1 MNDVFFQTGLF
12 FLYIA
17 VGYSFKKIGLLK
29 KEDSQIL
36 SKIIMNLTLPCL
48 FFSSANGMTLDSS
61 FIIFMLLG
69 LLSNVL
75 MIIISYLISYREE
88 KIMRGTYMIACSG
101 YDVGNFILP
110 FITVFFPGLGVIYL
124 CSFNIMNVIMA
135 MGITFAVASSMVHNQ
150 TQFNIKMF
158 LKNLFSSISF
168 DVYII
173 ILFIACFHL
182 TIPQALLKVTSS
194 IGSVNSFLVMVMIGL
209 KLDFHMKESELKQ
222 MIQILVVRFVGA
234 IFLSFMTF
242 ILPIPILAKQV
253 FCITYFGPLIS
264 VSSVYAKELGYQGDV
279 VAGAN
284 TISIM
289 ISMLMTTFLLTLF
302 L

>member
-101 YDVGNFILP
+101 YDVGNFILT

>member
-1 MNDVFFQTGLF
+1 MYEVVFQTGLF

-17 VGYSFKKIGLLK
+17 IGYSFKKIKLLR

-69 LLSNVL
+69 LVANIF
-75 MIIISYLISYREE
+75 MIIVSYFISYKED
-88 KIMRGTYMIACSG
+88 KILRGTYMIACSG

-110 FITVFFPGLGVIYL
+110 FISVFFPGLGVIYL
-124 CSFNIMNVIMA
+124 CSFNIMNVIMS
-135 MGITFAVASSMVHNQ
+135 MGITFAFANSMIHNE
-150 TQFNIKMF
+150 TKFDIKEF
-158 LKNLFSSISF
+158 LKKLFSSVSF
-168 DVYII
+168 DVYILI
-173 ILFIACFHL
+173 IFIACFRL
-182 TIPQALLKVTSS
+182 TVPQSLLKVTSS
-194 IGSVNSFLVMVMIGL
+194 IGSVNSFLVMLMIGL
-209 KLDFHMKESELKQ
+209 KLDLHMKHSELKQ
-222 MIQILVVRFVGA
+222 MSQILIVRFIGA
-234 IFLSFMTF
+234 ILLSCMTYL
-242 ILPIPILAKQV
+242 LPIPKLAKMV

-289 ISMLMTTFLLTLF
+289 ISMLMTTLLLTIF